1 MKKIYALLLACFY
14 LLASTASVNAEAA
27 IQENKDFQENVL
39 SVKGVESAVN
49 HFSRAPRLK
58 NSHTRFFERNSILVA
73 DEPVCNISLT
83 SPVPIFIRNCNFRR

>member
-14 LLASTASVNAEAA
+14 LVASTGSVNAEAA

-39 SVKGVESAVN
+39 SVKGVESAVS

-58 NSHTRFFERNSILVA
+58 NSHTRFLEPVLMLTA
-73 DEPVCNISLT
+73 DEPVGEITLT
-83 SPVPIFIRNCNFRR
+83 SSVPIFIRNCNFRR